1 MNLDVLLLTTLFS
14 LAAVAFIGVLNA
26 RGVWRTAVA
35 AVLALGCL
43 GAALWQTTAYRAA
56 QAVRATGF
64 AVPGLGDATG
74 RGSHGTEPGAGWG
87 DEGGQGPEGASG
99 DGAGYG
105 EALAED
111 GAAAD
116 EFTAL
121 LSGVRALRDSLGA
134 EDPAKARSLS
144 DSAYQA
150 FEARAE
156 GYLATAR
163 LLRERAARA
172 ANGAGAGSSTSGHE
186 EAAEALNAALQS
198 LTTAARDL
206 RAFFRASGRDEEQK
220 LATSFRRGVEAATAP
235 LRRAESAISGGISGS
250 GTGSGGF

>member
-1 MNLDVLLLTTLFS
+1 MNLETSILVTLFS
-14 LAAVAFIGVLNA
+14 LVAVAFIGVLNA
-26 RGVWRTAVA
+26 RGVWRTSVA

-43 GAALWQTTAYRAA
+43 CAALWQTTAYRAA
-56 QAVRATGF
+56 QAVRATGL
-64 AVPGLGDATG
+64 AVPGVGEASGVGAYSQD
-74 RGSHGTEPGAGWG
+74 SGTGWG
-87 DEGGQGPEGASG
+87 GESGEGMEGASG

-105 EALAED
+105 EALAEG
-111 GAAAD
+111 GAASAD
-116 EFTAL
+116 EFAAL
-121 LSGVRALRDSLGA
+121 LNGVRTLRDSLGS

-156 GYLATAR
+156 GYLSRAR

-172 ANGAGAGSSTSGHE
+172 ANGVGAGARE
-186 EAAEALNAALQS
+186 EAAEALNVALQS
-198 LTTAARDL
+198 LTAAARDL

-220 LATSFRRGVEAATAP
+220 LAASFRRGVEAAATP
-235 LRRAESAISGGISGS
+235 LRRAESALSGANSGT